1 MKLYKNL
8 LLILVCSMSITI
20 GQAQVKFKLTQLAD
34 GETYQVS
41 LISDVTY
48 LPPMNA
54 TSTAQITLKVPS
66 GGLEVD
72 RIVNLQEGTEWEPN
86 SRTYSPVES
95 PESDY
100 ISFGLVTTGTKKLN
114 YQAGIELPLFTF
126 TNIAECNGRIALIN
140 HQTDP
145 FLPPN
150 SRQVNVGNQITIL
163 GANGDAYKGNTEDS
177 FVICGEEVSTSIEKI
192 DQNQVDLSIFP
203 NPAKT
208 HISVKMDWARKGEL
222 IELNVLDMAGKT
234 VIRQKV
240 DLKLGENQERI
251 DLQSLA
257 QGNYFIELKGADW
270 KISSDQFVKMN
281 H

>member
-1 MKLYKNL
+1 M
-8 LLILVCSMSITI
+8 LVCLMSITI
-20 GQAQVKFKLTQLAD
+20 LKAQVKFKLTQLA
-34 GETYQVS
+34 GGKTYQIS

-48 LPPMNA
+48 SPPMNV

-86 SRTYSPVES
+86 SRTYTPEES

-100 ISFGLVTTGTKKLN
+100 ISFGLVTTGTKNLN
-114 YQAGIELPLFTF
+114 YEAGIELPLFTF

-140 HQTDP
+140 NQTDA

-163 GANGDAYKGNTEDS
+163 GANGDAYIGNTEES
-177 FVICGEEVSTSIEKI
+177 FVVCGEEVSTSIEDI

-208 HISVKMDWARKGEL
+208 HISIKMDWARKGEFV
-222 IELNVLDMAGKT
+222 ELNVLDMTGKT
-234 VIRQKV
+234 VIHQQV
-240 DLKLGENQERI
+240 DLKLGTNQERI
-251 DLQSLA
+251 NLQSLS
-257 QGNYFIELKGADW
+257 QGNYFIELRGADW
-270 KISSDQFVKMN
+270 KISSDQFVKIN